1 MNIIAQLD
9 QSIEVARQQGYHVR
23 FDWFGGTGG
32 GVCQVN
38 GKKVLFIDLALS
50 TVEQLEVV
58 QASLDCDASL
68 SESSNGHGNTSGNS
82 NEHGNRKVA

>member
-1 MNIIAQLD
+1 MSIIAQLE
-9 QSIEVARQQGYHVR
+9 QSIEFATQQGYHVR

-50 TVEQLEVV
+50 TAEQLELV
-58 QASLDCDASL
+58 QASLDRDPT
-68 SESSNGHGNTSGNS
+68 TSI
-82 NEHGNRKVA
+82 NRAA

>member
-1 MNIIAQLD
+1 MSIIAQLE
-9 QSIEVARQQGYHVR
+9 QSIEVARQQGYHIR

-50 TVEQLEVV
+50 PIEQLERVRSALDNGLPN
-58 QASLDCDASL
+58 ASRHA
-68 SESSNGHGNTSGNS
+68 
-82 NEHGNRKVA
+82 A

>member
-1 MNIIAQLD
+1 MSIISQLD
-9 QSIEVARQQGYHVR
+9 ENIELARQQGYHVR

-50 TVEQLEVV
+50 TIEQLELVK
-58 QASLDCDASL
+58 ANLDGDLPPSH
-68 SESSNGHGNTSGNS
+68 SI
-82 NEHGNRKVA
+82 NRAA

>member
-1 MNIIAQLD
+1 MSIIAQLE
-9 QSIEVARQQGYHVR
+9 QSIEVARQQGYHIR

-50 TVEQLEVV
+50 PIEQLERVRS
-58 QASLDCDASL
+58 ALD
-68 SESSNGHGNTSGNS
+68 NGLP
-82 NEHGNRKVA
+82 NEGRHAA